1 MQVVDHVVVGG
12 GVMGSAAAW
21 QLAARGRDVLLLER
35 FEPGHVRGA
44 SHGASRIYRTT
55 YDRPEYVDL
64 ALEALDLWRSLD
76 DPSVL
81 TLNGGVSHGVRHEGV
96 AASFAAR
103 GVPHEWLTPAA
114 AGERWPGLRFE
125 GSVLHETSTAGRLHA
140 DRAVAA
146 LQGSA
151 RSHGADVR
159 HEVQVHRVVADGSGV
174 LLETSTGDVR
184 ARSVVVAVGAWTAG
198 LVGPLLGVDLA
209 PALVVTQEQPAH
221 FAVLPGAP
229 DEDAWPSFTHQPLG
243 TYPWPSGTYGLA
255 TPGEG
260 IKVGFHGVGPVTDPD
275 RRSFTPEPGQLAE
288 LQRYAELWLPGVDPS
303 APAPISCTYT
313 TTPDSDFV
321 LDRRGPVV
329 VAAGFSGHGFKFAPA
344 IGRVLADLASEPV
357 DAPARA
363 ADPAFALAR
372 LAGARPTGGG
382 AAGARPAGAR
392 PAGAAVR
399 PVASDRPPVS
409 TVSTVSTVPQEIR

>member
-21 QLAARGRDVLLLER
+21 QLAARGREVLLLER
-35 FEPGHVRGA
+35 FSPGHVRGA

-64 ALEALDLWRSLD
+64 AVEALDLWRSLD

-81 TLNGGVSHGVRHEGV
+81 TLTGGVSHGVRHSGV
-96 AASFAAR
+96 ADSFVAR

-114 AGERWPGLRFE
+114 AAERWPGLRFE
-125 GSVLHETSTAGRLHA
+125 GSVLHETATAGRLHA

-146 LQGSA
+146 LQASA
-151 RSHGADVR
+151 ASHGADVR
-159 HEVQVHRVVADGSGV
+159 HDVQVLRVVAGSSGV
-174 LLETSTGDVR
+174 VLETTLGDVR

-198 LVGPLLGVDLA
+198 LVGPLLGLDLA
-209 PALVVTQEQPAH
+209 ASLVVTQEQPAH
-221 FAVLPGAP
+221 FPVLPGAP
-229 DEDAWPSFTHQPLG
+229 DLGAWPSFTHQPIGLH
-243 TYPWPSGTYGLA
+243 PWPSGTYGLA

-275 RRSFTPEPGQLAE
+275 HRSFLPDPAQLAD
-288 LQRYAELWLPGVDPS
+288 LQRYAELWLPGVDPTV
-303 APAPISCTYT
+303 PAPISCTYT

-357 DAPARA
+357 DSAPRA

-372 LAGARPTGGG
+372 LAGAPGRPPARTADVRPASPRTGRHADPRPEPGPAAA
-382 AAGARPAGAR
+382 AAGPR
-392 PAGAAVR
+392 
-399 PVASDRPPVS
+399 
-409 TVSTVSTVPQEIR
+409 

>member
-21 QLAARGRDVLLLER
+21 QLASRGRDVVLLER

-64 ALEALDLWRSLD
+64 AVEALDLWRSLD
-76 DPSVL
+76 DPTVL
-81 TLNGGVSHGVRHEGV
+81 TLTGGVSHGVRHEGI

-114 AGERWPGLRFE
+114 AHERWPGLRFE
-125 GSVLHETSTAGRLHA
+125 GSVLHETDTAGRLHA

-146 LQGSA
+146 LQSSA
-151 RSHGADVR
+151 RAHGADVR
-159 HEVQVHRVVADGSGV
+159 HGVQVHRVAADGTGV
-174 LLETSTGDVR
+174 VVQTSAGEVR

-209 PALVVTQEQPAH
+209 PSLVVTQEQPAH

-229 DEDAWPSFTHQPLG
+229 DEGTWPSFTHQPLDPA
-243 TYPWPSGTYGLA
+243 PWPSGTYGLA

-275 RRSFTPEPGQLAE
+275 HRSFTAEPGQLAE
-288 LQRYAELWLPGVDPS
+288 LQRYAELWLPGVDPTV
-303 APAPISCTYT
+303 PAPISCTYT

-344 IGRVLADLASEPV
+344 VGRLLADLATEPV
-357 DAPARA
+357 DEPARA
-363 ADPAFALAR
+363 AHPAFALAR
-372 LAGARPTGGG
+372 LAGLPS
-382 AAGARPAGAR
+382 PAGR
-392 PAGAAVR
+392 TG
-399 PVASDRPPVS
+399 SS
-409 TVSTVSTVPQEIR
+409 TVRTVPVENR